1 MSAISDARASAK
13 KRRADVTAKINRLSR
28 VNNADV
34 GGTQYDPR
42 LPVGAVNSMT
52 TRQAKSYQNKL
63 NSFMSRSNSFVGGSD
78 RAAIPSANWRR
89 YKSLERAY
97 NRKSDSVMAAIG
109 DISLKPTGNDL
120 TIRERDSLMTPSTK
134 KTMGQASSK
143 PFSPVSRKASNVTGV
158 ESLDK
163 LSKSLEKKLNAN
175 YLPKALKASRVQAG
189 QMVDGMGLSRSDNI
203 NLKKEIRDLSDDQF
217 NVLWSYTEFPKKLS
231 IAMVTSKNP
240 RDSMVNA
247 NSGDR
252 YSANVLER
260 SSDDVRTFLDWS
272 KTLTPEQTG
281 TKRSTSGK
289 STKARKTPRRL
300 R

>member
-109 DISLKPTGNDL
+109 DISLL
-120 TIRERDSLMTPSTK
+120 
-134 KTMGQASSK
+134 
-143 PFSPVSRKASNVTGV
+143 
-158 ESLDK
+158 
-163 LSKSLEKKLNAN
+163 
-175 YLPKALKASRVQAG
+175 
-189 QMVDGMGLSRSDNI
+189 
-203 NLKKEIRDLSDDQF
+203 
-217 NVLWSYTEFPKKLS
+217 
-231 IAMVTSKNP
+231 
-240 RDSMVNA
+240 
-247 NSGDR
+247 
-252 YSANVLER
+252 
-260 SSDDVRTFLDWS
+260 
-272 KTLTPEQTG
+272 
-281 TKRSTSGK
+281 
-289 STKARKTPRRL
+289 
-300 R
+300 